1 MLSDGADEASEELAA
16 LLEVHSYPRIDHNL
30 FISMGIIPLLMFG
43 SIILYRFLKK
53 TPQTTINRFCKAF
66 YGQDT
71 SSQQGRYRYHRH
83 GLLDDI
89 HHRRLIRGVI
99 IVKAQDA
106 ETVLDFL
113 KDYPL
118 EVHVREIKL
127 DTDDCHA
134 LGLSME

>member
-1 MLSDGADEASEELAA
+1 
-16 LLEVHSYPRIDHNL
+16 
-30 FISMGIIPLLMFG
+30 MGIIPLLMYG

-71 SSQQGRYRYHRH
+71 SSHQGRYRYHRH

-89 HHRRLIRGVI
+89 PHRRLIRGVV
-99 IVKAQDA
+99 IVRTQD
-106 ETVLDFL
+106 TLLVTDFL
-113 KDYPL
+113 DEHSV

-127 DTDDCHA
+127 DSEDRRV
-134 LGLSME
+134 LGMPLE